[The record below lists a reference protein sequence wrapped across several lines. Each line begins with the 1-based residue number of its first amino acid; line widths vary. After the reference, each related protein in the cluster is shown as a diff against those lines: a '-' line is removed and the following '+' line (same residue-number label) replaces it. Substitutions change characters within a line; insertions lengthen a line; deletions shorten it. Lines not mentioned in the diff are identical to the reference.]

1 MADKT
6 PDDIPAP
13 DPVEFSQNM
22 AKVAEQSQRL
32 VQEFLENQKSGSG
45 AAGPVDPLNVGEAF
59 MEMTRNMMAH
69 PEKVMQAQMDL
80 WQSYVQLW
88 QNTAQR
94 MLGHTDDATP
104 APAAAKKRDKRFK
117 DQEWDENEIFSFIKE
132 SYLLT
137 SSWMTETVGNVEGMD
152 EKTSKKVDFYTRQFV
167 DALSPSNFLMTNPVV
182 LKETMA
188 TNGQNLVHG
197 LENVLKDLERGK
209 GKLNISMTDMDAF
222 EVGRNVAT
230 TPGKVVMQTDLMQ
243 LIQYE
248 PVTRQ
253 VHQRPILISPPWIN
267 KFYILDLQPKN
278 SFIKWCTEQG
288 LTVFVMSWVNPDE
301 KLSDK
306 TFEDYMNEGILAAL
320 DGIEQATGEREV
332 TAIGYCLGG
341 TLMATTLAYMGA
353 IGDDRIKACTFFTAQ
368 VEFSEPGELG
378 VFIDEEQISHLEQL
392 MEEKGYL
399 DGAEMASSFNMLR
412 ANDLIWS
419 FVVNN
424 YLMGKDPFPF
434 DLLFWNSDATRMPPK
449 MHSFYLREMY
459 QNNKLVQP
467 GAIQMNGVGIDL
479 SNVNIPVYMQAGKD
493 DHIAPYKSV
502 YKATKY
508 FSGNTRFML
517 AGSGHIAGV
526 VNPPEPVKYQYW
538 TNDKRKKYDTPD
550 EWLAEATETPGSWW
564 PDWIKWMQKH
574 SGKKV
579 AARVPGDGK
588 LAVLEDAPGS
598 YVKVRS

>member
-1 MADKT
+1 MADKN
-6 PDDIPAP
+6 PEDMPVP

-32 VQEFLENQKSGSG
+32 VTEFLEKQKG
-45 AAGPVDPLNVGEAF
+45 AAPGPVDPLNVGEAF
-59 MEMTRNMMAH
+59 MEMTRSMMAN
-69 PEKVMQAQMDL
+69 PEKMVQAQMDL

-88 QNTAQR
+88 QSTAQR
-94 MLGHTDDATP
+94 MLGHTNDA
-104 APAAAKKRDKRFK
+104 APPPDAAKKRDKRFK
-117 DQEWDENEIFSFIKE
+117 DEEWDENEIFSFIKE

-137 SSWMTETVGNVEGMD
+137 SSWMTETVGKVEGMD
-152 EKTSKKVDFYTRQFV
+152 DKTSKKVDFYTRQFV

-182 LKETMA
+182 LKETLA
-188 TNGQNLVHG
+188 TSGQNLVNG

-248 PVTRQ
+248 PVTKQ
-253 VHQRPILISPPWIN
+253 VHQRPLLISPPWIN

-378 VFIDEEQISHLEQL
+378 VFIDDEQITHLEQV

-502 YKATKY
+502 FKATRY

-526 VNPPEPVKYQYW
+526 VNPPEPQKYQYW
-538 TNDKRKKYDTPD
+538 TNDKRKKYDNPD
-550 EWLAEATETPGSWW
+550 DWLADATETPGSWW
-564 PDWIKWMQKH
+564 PDWIKWMRKH

-588 LAVLEDAPGS
+588 LEVLEDAPGS